1 MNVETSAEPTLEEA
15 VLTPGEYLR
24 QAREKYGLSV
34 EDVATELN
42 LTVAQISSL
51 EDNRFGDLPGKTYI
65 LGYMKAYARLVNCTE
80 AELFRNFDLQED
92 NSIRGIKPVMKET
105 RSRGRYKKMLSL
117 PLIAVVGGLMFLWW
131 QSRERSEVISLEA
144 GSGQQQ
150 DMQPADQGPA
160 GTPAQAEMQIIAPVL
175 TGGESAADGNSAE
188 AGTTVG
194 EVRTAT
200 GAGSDTQTIED
211 QLQAQIAAEVQSQAR
226 DQNQVLPP
234 GPEGEDPARDGDAA
248 TEPMPAAQVAA
259 VESVAESPTQ
269 TVKKKKPA
277 ANAGKGRTVN
287 MEFSATSWVDL
298 RDAEGQRLLYENV
311 NQGRQVSV
319 KGKPP
324 FSVFLGNAGG
334 VEIEYEGK
342 PFDFSAFTN
351 GVYARFELGTQHKNQ
366 PDR

>member
-1 MNVETSAEPTLEEA
+1 MNVETTAEPTLEE
-15 VLTPGEYLR
+15 VILTPGEYLR
-24 QAREKYGLSV
+24 QARENYGLSV

-42 LTVAQISSL
+42 LTVDQICSL
-51 EDNRFGDLPGKTYI
+51 EENRFGDLPGKTYI
-65 LGYMKAYARLVNCTE
+65 LGYMKAYARLVNCVE

-92 NSIRGIKPVMKET
+92 ISIRGMKPVMRET

-117 PLIAVVGGLMFLWW
+117 PVIVVVGGLMFLWW
-131 QSRERSEVISLEA
+131 QNRERSEVISLEA
-144 GSGQQQ
+144 GTGQQL
-150 DMQPADQGPA
+150 DIQPADPGQGE
-160 GTPAQAEMQIIAPVL
+160 TPAQAEMQIIAPGM
-175 TGGESAADGNSAE
+175 TSGKSAADGTSAAAE
-188 AGTTVG
+188 PAVG
-194 EVRTAT
+194 EVPTAT
-200 GAGSDTQTIED
+200 GAGSDTQAIED
-211 QLQAQIAAEVQSQAR
+211 QLQAQIAAEVQSRAQ
-226 DQNQVLPP
+226 DQGLALPP
-234 GPEGEDPARDGDAA
+234 GPEAEDPARDGGAA
-248 TEPMPAAQVAA
+248 PDPTPPAEVAA
-259 VESVAESPTQ
+259 VAPVAESSTPA
-269 TVKKKKPA
+269 VKKKKPA
-277 ANAGKGRTVN
+277 VNAGKGRAVT

-298 RDAEGQRLLYENV
+298 RDADGQRLLYENV